1 MSQGQSSPISDNF
14 FHCHPSVVEVD
25 AGTILDPSTR
35 DAAAMTRHFRQKL
48 SLKLPPRAEVLGT
61 PRNTVCREKVCM
73 PELPGILSD
82 ASVFFLGGGLAKQKR
97 CPCQDVLVSSAFLH
111 LFLQRNSNLA
121 RNDMD
126 RAIGSNPPEVLIR
139 WDDT

>member
-82 ASVFFLGGGLAKQKR
+82 ASVFFLGGALPNKNGAHVKMSLSVAPFFTSFFKGI
-97 CPCQDVLVSSAFLH
+97 P
-111 LFLQRNSNLA
+111 
-121 RNDMD
+121 
-126 RAIGSNPPEVLIR
+126 
-139 WDDT
+139 T